1 MTLLFPDYRPSWET
15 DDHRLLRE
23 HARAF
28 FAKEM
33 TPNQEKWARQK
44 FVDRETWL
52 RTGGAGLICLDVPE
66 EFGGQGGDPGMEYLV
81 TEELVY
87 SGDTAFGM
95 GVGSTITPHYVANYA
110 TDEQKQAWLPKICS
124 GEWISAIAMTEP
136 GAGSDL
142 QGVRTTARREGE
154 GPDAVYVIN
163 GSKTFISNG
172 GSADFV
178 VVAAKTDLDAGHR
191 GMALFAVEADT
202 PGFERGRVLEKMGRH
217 GADTA
222 ELFFNDMRVPAANLL
237 GGEEGQGFYQ
247 LMNQLP
253 RERLAI
259 AVDALAMAEAAV
271 VETLAYVRE
280 RQAFGKP
287 ILEFQ
292 NTRFE
297 LATCKTSVMATR
309 TFIDHCIQQEI
320 AGELDAV
327 TASMA
332 KLQATDMLD
341 DVVDRC
347 LQLFGGYG
355 YMMEYPIAQK
365 FAAARVMRIYG
376 GTNEIM
382 KEVIG
387 RAL

>member
-1 MTLLFPDYRPSWET
+1 
-15 DDHRLLRE
+15 
-23 HARAF
+23 
-28 FAKEM
+28 
-33 TPNQEKWARQK
+33 
-44 FVDRETWL
+44 ETWM
-52 RTGGAGLICLDVPE
+52 RTGEAGLICLDVPE
-66 EFGGQGGDPGMEYLV
+66 EYGGQGGDPAMEYLV

-95 GVGSTITPHYVANYA
+95 GVGSTITPHYVVNYA
-110 TDEQKQAWLPKICS
+110 TEEQKRAWLPRICS
-124 GEWISAIAMTEP
+124 GEWISAIAMSEP

-142 QGVRTTARREGE
+142 QGVRTAAKRDG
-154 GPDAVYVIN
+154 DSYIIN

-178 VVAAKTDLDAGHR
+178 VVVAKTDVEAGHK

-237 GGEEGQGFYQ
+237 GGEEGHGFYQ

-271 VETLAYVRE
+271 VETLEYTRE

-287 ILEFQ
+287 ILDFQ

-297 LATCKTSVMATR
+297 LAHCKTQVMATR
-309 TFIDHCIQQEI
+309 AFVDLCIEREI

-327 TASMA
+327 TASMV

-365 FAAARVMRIYG
+365 YAAARVMRIYG

-382 KEVIG
+382 KEVVG

>member
-1 MTLLFPDYRPSWET
+1 
-15 DDHRLLRE
+15 
-23 HARAF
+23 
-28 FAKEM
+28 
-33 TPNQEKWARQK
+33 
-44 FVDRETWL
+44 
-52 RTGGAGLICLDVPE
+52 
-66 EFGGQGGDPGMEYLV
+66 
-81 TEELVY
+81 
-87 SGDTAFGM
+87 
-95 GVGSTITPHYVANYA
+95 
-110 TDEQKQAWLPKICS
+110 
-124 GEWISAIAMTEP
+124 
-136 GAGSDL
+136 
-142 QGVRTTARREGE
+142 
-154 GPDAVYVIN
+154 
-163 GSKTFISNG
+163 
-172 GSADFV
+172 
-178 VVAAKTDLDAGHR
+178 
-191 GMALFAVEADT
+191 
-202 PGFERGRVLEKMGRH
+202 VLEKMGRH

-271 VETLAYVRE
+271 VETLAYTRE

-287 ILEFQ
+287 ILDFQ

-297 LATCKTSVMATR
+297 LAACKTSVMATR
-309 TFIDHCIQQEI
+309 TFIDHCISREI